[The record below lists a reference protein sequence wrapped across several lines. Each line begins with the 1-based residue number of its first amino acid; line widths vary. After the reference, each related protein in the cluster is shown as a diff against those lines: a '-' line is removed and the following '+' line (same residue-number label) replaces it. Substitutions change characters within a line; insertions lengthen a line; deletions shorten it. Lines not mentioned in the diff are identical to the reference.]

1 MTEPITDAQLV
12 ERIIKAT
19 VENTIEWEKTATVD
33 QFTSIY
39 AGKWTLLIDKSP
51 NPGNEDVS
59 DYWLA
64 LSNAK
69 GDELLRVYDS
79 RVPRLYDLFELA
91 RRKALKVNEAV
102 ADFIKDLDDDV
113 PF

>member
-1 MTEPITDAQLV
+1 MTEPVTDVQLV
-12 ERIIKAT
+12 ERITKAT
-19 VENTIEWEKTATVD
+19 VDDTIKWDKTATVD

-51 NPGNEDVS
+51 NEENEDVS
-59 DYWLA
+59 DYWLS

-79 RVPRLYDLFELA
+79 RVPRLYDLYELA
-91 RRKALKVNEAV
+91 RRQALKVNEAV
-102 ADFIKDLDDDV
+102 ADFIKDLDEEF